1 MEPEEPVKPAYKK
14 RGRKPRGGRIVG
26 IKDITP
32 DNIPLTSNVIL
43 HLKCK
48 KSSHE
53 QPPTDSPT
61 ECKIE
66 PYVKGTDTRST
77 PMKLTDI
84 SESKSYECSDEVDMK
99 IINRKITEM
108 TQRMSLDNVSS
119 KKSACFFCTCDFD
132 TQPIYIPKYEI
143 NGTYHCYG
151 CFCSPECATGSLMEE
166 PIDNSE
172 KFDRYS
178 LLNHIYCE
186 IYNYTRNITPAPSPY
201 YTLDKYY
208 GSLTIQQYR
217 ELLKHERILLVVDR
231 PLTRSIPEV
240 HDASNISSLT
250 NTPFQS
256 TYEIRPQKNKR
267 TKGDILRGNFN
278 LN

>member
-1 MEPEEPVKPAYKK
+1 MEPEEVVKPVYKK

-26 IKDITP
+26 IGDITP
-32 DNIPLTSNVIL
+32 DNVPLKTNVIL
-43 HLKCK
+43 HLKYK
-48 KSSHE
+48 KKNNESSVVE
-53 QPPTDSPT
+53 TD

-66 PYVKGTDTRST
+66 PYSKGNETHST
-77 PMKLTDI
+77 PMKLQDI
-84 SESKSYECSDEVDMK
+84 TESNSYECSDDIDMN

-132 TQPIYIPKYEI
+132 TQPIYIPKFEI

-166 PIDNSE
+166 SIDNSE

-186 IYNYTRNITPAPSPY
+186 IYNYKRNIAPAPSPY

-256 TYEIRPQKNKR
+256 TYEIRPQK
-267 TKGDILRGNFN
+267 TKKTKTDILHSNFN
-278 LN
+278 LT